1 MRAAPVL
8 CCCALVC
15 LHLLRMGIVRI
26 LQEVARLGSDAAK
39 LKKESQE
46 AIHNATDV
54 ARLRGEL
61 EEARCRDSSVRL
73 YWLRASRASAG
84 QRGGEEGVALFQNNG
99 KWLEQACPS
108 ESQVR
113 FVLHA
118 ALQAELQKMEIERI
132 KAQISARD
140 TTLATYAGM
149 RCLPPDPA
157 APPVVR
163 VRELQRE
170 VDLRAE
176 ERVELGVSGR

>member
-1 MRAAPVL
+1 
-8 CCCALVC
+8 
-15 LHLLRMGIVRI
+15 MGIVRI
-26 LQEVARLGSDAAK
+26 LQEVARLESVAAK

-46 AIHNATDV
+46 AIYNATDV

-73 YWLRASRASAG
+73 YWLRASRASAD
-84 QRGGEEGVALFQNNG
+84 QRGVEEGAALFQNNG
-99 KWLEQACPS
+99 KWLEQACPT

-118 ALQAELQKMEIERI
+118 ALQGELPKKEIERL

-140 TTLATYAGM
+140 TALATYAGM

-170 VDLRAE
+170 VEAHGDDGDR
-176 ERVELGVSGR
+176 ERP